1 MNRKQWTAKEKSAI
15 RELLK
20 AGFSQKEIGRVL
32 NRSQRSICYNIKR
45 SGGESQ
51 IIEDGMRKRISVEK
65 MEEYKKIG
73 DLLKEGKNYSQIAR
87 DVGRNRSSIYRI
99 IQRCGGPENYDCT
112 RLYFC
117 EKKGG

>member
-1 MNRKQWTAKEKSAI
+1 MNGKQLTAEEKSAI

-32 NRSQRSICYNIKR
+32 NRSQPTICYNIKR
-45 SGGESQ
+45 NNGESQ
-51 IIEDGMRKRISVEK
+51 VIENGIRRRISVKK
-65 MEEYKKIG
+65 MEEYQKIG
-73 DLLKEGKNYSQIAR
+73 DLLKEGKNYSQIAM
-87 DVGRNRSSIYRI
+87 DVGRNRATIYRI